1 VKKLLLA
8 LSFAVCVASAA
19 LAQVESDERALLD
32 VEDGIT
38 FSKDSLF
45 LMHLRFRMQN
55 RVALRTLSA
64 GDWSLDDIEARVR
77 RLRLRFDGF
86 TGIRQLQYY
95 IQLSFSRA
103 DTDQEGEG
111 EAKIIR
117 DAILYYE
124 FNRNFY
130 IGFGQSK
137 LPGNRQR
144 VTSSGN
150 LQFGDRSIANA
161 RFTIDRDF
169 GLFAYHTL
177 QARDMFFISKWA
189 LSTGEGRNISFTS
202 PGIAYTGRLEWL
214 PFGAFSNGGDF
225 SEGDLEFENQPKF
238 SLAATYSFNQGTTKT
253 GGQLGIDLAEG
264 IDLTSIIF
272 DASLKYRGHA
282 LLLEHFTRRSSIL
295 EAMAFAGAPVLIP
308 SGIGANLQ
316 YSYLL
321 PSFWEFAVR
330 YSQVSLETRAAD
342 GRLDREMLLG
352 ISRYVNKHRVKAQM
366 NFGYYSRR
374 EAGMLRDNLLALFQ
388 VEFGI

>member
-1 VKKLLLA
+1 MKKLLLA
-8 LSFAVCVASAA
+8 LGFAVCAASVA

-55 RVALRTLSA
+55 RVALRTLSTE
-64 GDWSLDDIEARVR
+64 DWALDDIEARIR

-86 TGIRQLQYY
+86 TGIRNLQYY

-103 DTDQEGEG
+103 DTDQEGDG

-124 FNRNFY
+124 FNDNFY

-144 VTSSGN
+144 VNSSGN

-169 GLFAYHTL
+169 GIFAYHTL
-177 QARDMFFISKWA
+177 PVGAMQFISKWA

-202 PGIAYTGRLEWL
+202 PGIAYTGRGEWL
-214 PFGAFSNGGDF
+214 PFGAFTNGGDF
-225 SEGDLEFENQPKF
+225 SEGDLELEPKPKL
-238 SLAATYSFNQGTTKT
+238 SLGATYSYNQGTTKA
-253 GGQLGIDLAEG
+253 GGQLGTDLMEALN
-264 IDLTSIIF
+264 LTSLIF
-272 DASLKYRGHA
+272 DASFKCRGHA
-282 LLLEHFTRRSSIL
+282 LLLEHFDRRSSLL
-295 EAMAFAGAPVLIP
+295 EATSLAGSPVLVP
-308 SGIGANLQ
+308 VGTGANVQ

-321 PSFWEFAVR
+321 PSFWEFALR
-330 YSQVSLETRAAD
+330 YSQLSLETTTIG
-342 GRLDREMLLG
+342 GRKDQELLFG
-352 ISRYVNKHRVKAQM
+352 ISRYVNKHRVKAQL
-366 NFGYYSRR
+366 NFGYYARR
-374 EAGMLRDNLLALFQ
+374 ESGFTDDHLLALFQ
-388 VEFGI
+388 VEYGI